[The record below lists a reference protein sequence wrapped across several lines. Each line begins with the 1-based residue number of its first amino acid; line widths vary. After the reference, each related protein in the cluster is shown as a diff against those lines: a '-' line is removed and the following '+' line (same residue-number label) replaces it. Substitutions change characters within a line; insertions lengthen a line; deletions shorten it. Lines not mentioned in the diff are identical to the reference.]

1 MKQKF
6 ISIETFDSNGN
17 KIHALSSAVCQSQ
30 EVLMS
35 IICLAPTGSKVEISF
50 NETEV
55 KPLQPETKDA

>member
-6 ISIETFDSNGN
+6 ISIETFDSNGY
-17 KIHALSSAVCQSQ
+17 KIDALSSEVCQSQ

-55 KPLQPETKDA
+55 KPLQPQTENA